1 VEALEADIPFRT
13 SNRPA
18 GHHDRLCF
26 VTDLRRLRRGANL
39 ARGVG
44 ASVELDDRDEVPQ
57 A

>member
-1 VEALEADIPFRT
+1 MEALEADIPFRT